1 MRGIRY
7 FLRNFTA
14 GAVQEHLRSQIEDT
28 GGSPKLTPKEIELVR
43 FVRDGSLDWGKFL
56 PERPNS

>member
-1 MRGIRY
+1 MRGVRY

-14 GAVQEHLRSQIEDT
+14 RAVQEHLRSQIEET

-43 FVRDGSLDWGKFL
+43 FVRDGSLDWGGL
-56 PERPNS
+56 LSERPNS

>member
-14 GAVQEHLRSQIEDT
+14 RAVQEHLRSQIEDMD
-28 GGSPKLTPKEIELVR
+28 GSPKLTPKEIELVR
-43 FVRDGSLDWGKFL
+43 FIRDGSLDWSKFL
-56 PERPNS
+56 SERPNS